1 MATDLSQV
9 ADHWLR
15 VRGALGDARQL
26 RAELEA
32 GLVPRASI
40 AAALASERVVGNVGE
55 SLKMV
60 DNQSDRQ
67 VLALVDQYASRLGV
81 EAPVLRGL
89 IRMREIIVH
98 RHWDVE
104 PARIDHVLN
113 VQFPQLDSLF
123 GSVRI
128 CRADVRL
135 RAAES
140 VTADEAAS
148 AVLAVADFEATSSA
162 GGFLAVFSDQ
172 SSGLGAVWVNSGS
185 DSLGT
190 DLRRAEGG

>member
-1 MATDLSQV
+1 MQ
-9 ADHWLR
+9 
-15 VRGALGDARQL
+15 GALSDARRL
-26 RAELEA
+26 RAELDA
-32 GLVPRASI
+32 GLVPRGSV

-67 VLALVDQYASRLGV
+67 VLALVDLHASRLRV

-89 IRMREIIVH
+89 IRMREIVVH
-98 RHWDVE
+98 RHWDIE
-104 PARIDHVLN
+104 PARIAHVLN
-113 VQFPQLDSLF
+113 VQFPQLDNLF

-128 CRADVRL
+128 CRAEIGL
-135 RAAES
+135 SATEP

-148 AVLAVADFEATSSA
+148 AVLAVADFEATGDG

-172 SSGLGAVWVNSGS
+172 SRGLGAVWAGGDDS
-185 DSLGT
+185 DATGT
-190 DLRRAEGG
+190 DLRWALPD

>member
-1 MATDLSQV
+1 MAADLAQV
-9 ADHWLR
+9 ADHWER
-15 VRGALGDARQL
+15 VQGALDNAGRL
-26 RAELEA
+26 RAELDD

-104 PARIDHVLN
+104 PARIDNVLN
-113 VQFPQLDSLF
+113 VQFPQLDKLF

-128 CRADVRL
+128 CRAGVRL
-135 RAAES
+135 RAAEPS
-140 VTADEAAS
+140 MAGEAVS
-148 AVLAVADFEATSSA
+148 AVLGVADFGATGGA
-162 GGFLAVFSDQ
+162 DGFLAVFSDA
-172 SSGLGAVWVNSGS
+172 SRGLGAVWVGGGS
-185 DSLGT
+185 ASLGA
-190 DLRRAEGG
+190 DLRWAERG